1 MPRKDLDGTSGQICQ
16 ADFRVSGKD
25 IADTFEEEFAAKLN
39 MSSPCAVDEHS
50 VTSLAECQTMWK
62 PSSNILGIDHSG
74 DGRAVGPTGG
84 LGPCLV
90 LLCGKFAFPAWSST
104 GCKTCS
110 SNSNSPAWSDLESQ
124 CVCNEGACL
133 RPEELPGGQ
142 TKVKSLAQQW
152 LLMATLLS

>member
-1 MPRKDLDGTSGQICQ
+1 M
-16 ADFRVSGKD
+16 SGKD

-62 PSSNILGIDHSG
+62 PSSNIFGNRSRIL
-74 DGRAVGPTGG
+74 AMA
-84 LGPCLV
+84 V
-90 LLCGKFAFPAWSST
+90 LLARLAGSAHASSCSAGKFAFPAWSST

-124 CVCNEGACL
+124 CVCNEGFSGKLACAQKNFQVG
-133 RPEELPGGQ
+133 RPGEKLGTTVAVDGDTAVVSSEARRPSS
-142 TKVKSLAQQW
+142 TA
-152 LLMATLLS
+152 